1 MDILEAVTSNMSFEI
16 LNWVLSF
23 RGILSNVLTRHHC
36 KQHSTSANTFYG
48 YISTSIC
55 LVLFV
60 SLA

>member
-36 KQHSTSANTFYG
+36 KQHSTTANTFYG

-55 LVLFV
+55 L
-60 SLA
+60 